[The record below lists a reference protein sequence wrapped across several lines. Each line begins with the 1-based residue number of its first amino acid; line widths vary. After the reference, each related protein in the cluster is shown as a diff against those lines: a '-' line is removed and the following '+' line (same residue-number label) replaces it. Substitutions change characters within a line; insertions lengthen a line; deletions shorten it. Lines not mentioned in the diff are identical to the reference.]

1 MRCGD
6 GTTICSAGSA
16 EMWVSLSPREEGEIV
31 KELGSMKLARDFYEQ
46 PTVKVAQQLLGKYLV
61 RVHPDGV
68 AMGMI
73 LETEAYV
80 GLEDKASHAS
90 RGPTRRNAIMFGPA
104 GFAYVYL
111 IYGVHYCLNAVTE
124 QEEYPAAVLIR
135 ATQPCEGID
144 LMRARRRKQDVR
156 LLANGPGNL
165 CQAFGI
171 KRCLNGIDLCGD
183 VLFVEDLG
191 ASPADIVVTTRVG
204 VEYAGPWKDMPWRFY
219 IAGHP
224 GVSKR

>member
-1 MRCGD
+1 
-6 GTTICSAGSA
+6 
-16 EMWVSLSPREEGEIV
+16 V
-31 KELGSMKLARDFYEQ
+31 KLARDFYKQ
-46 PTVKVAQQLLGKYLV
+46 PTVQVAQRLLGKYLV

-68 AMGMI
+68 TAGMI

-80 GLEDKASHAS
+80 GLEDQASHAS
-90 RGPTRRNAIMFGPA
+90 RGPTRRNAVMFGPA
-104 GFAYVYL
+104 GFAYVYV
-111 IYGVHYCLNAVTE
+111 IYGLHHCLNAVTE
-124 QEEYPAAVLIR
+124 SEAYPAAVLIR
-135 ATQPCEGID
+135 ALQPCEGLE

-171 KRCLNGIDLCGD
+171 ERGLNGIDLCGD
-183 VLFVEDLG
+183 VLFVEDHWS
-191 ASPADIVVTTRVG
+191 SPSDIVATTRVG

-219 IAGHP
+219 ISGHL